1 MLLIE
6 SIIEVLFV
14 LVDILA
20 LLQLLGNMPVLLS
33 QLPHLG
39 IQLLLLLLVCKTLS
53 PLLFVLVFQ
62 LQELLGHH
70 IASSGI
76 LLKHSLELLV
86 LIEEVSLL
94 LFKRVLLLFDL
105 PLQLIVLVFNLS
117 NEISLLPD
125 VQLRQS
131 SSFVQFTQYLSDF
144 LLIEFGLSGFF
155 CIPSLSVFVS
165 VLIVFHCI

>member
-20 LLQLLGNMPVLLS
+20 LLQLLGNMPVLLT

-76 LLKHSLELLV
+76 LLKHLLELLV

-105 PLQLIVLVFNLS
+105 PLQLIVLIFNLS
-117 NEISLLPD
+117 NEVSLLPD
-125 VQLRQS
+125 IQLRQP
-131 SSFVQFTQYLSDF
+131 SSFVQLSQYFPDF
-144 LLIEFGLSGFF
+144 LLVKLRLSGFL
-155 CIPSLSVFVS
+155 CISSLGIFISALV
-165 VLIVFHCI
+165 IPHCL